1 MNEEMSDLVAVF
13 ILSMSTFYA
22 VWLSLEFS
30 HKSKLHLLWTIPVGF
45 FGCFAS
51 MAICSL
57 AVSQSDDFL
66 FIATVCAVFL
76 PFPIWR
82 ISKRRKNA
90 VLPKEQS
97 APKEALTPSSLF
109 ESLKNIKSNT
119 ELQMALSK
127 KNKGSDLPP
136 PEASGSKYINPNH
149 PNSKQHYE
157 PFVGWRS
164 DLKKEMGGSHDFTS
178 NNELPIGLNFG
189 DKVSFFYT
197 NAQGES
203 GTRHFVIH
211 NFDGLY
217 LEGWDLDKR
226 NSRTFRIDRISGGIV
241 KTRTGEVFY
250 L

>member
-1 MNEEMSDLVAVF
+1 MSDLVALCV
-13 ILSMSTFYA
+13 LGMCTFYA
-22 VWLSLEFS
+22 AWLSLEFS

-51 MAICSL
+51 MAIFSL
-57 AVSQSDDFL
+57 AISQSDDFL
-66 FIATVCAVFL
+66 FITTVCVVFL
-76 PFPIWR
+76 PFPLWR
-82 ISKRRKNA
+82 IHKRREKA
-90 VLPKEQS
+90 VLPTEQS
-97 APKEALTPSSLF
+97 APKEILTPSSLF

-119 ELQMALSK
+119 ELQTALSK

-136 PEASGSKYINPNH
+136 PEVSGSKYINPNH
-149 PNSKQHYE
+149 PDLKQHHE

-164 DLKKEMGGSHDFTS
+164 DLKKEMSGSHDFSS
-178 NNELPIGLNFG
+178 NNVLPNGLNLG

-203 GTRHFVIH
+203 STRHFVIH

-226 NSRTFRIDRISGGIV
+226 NSRTFRIDRIDGGIV
-241 KTRTGEVFY
+241 KINTGEVFY
-250 L
+250 F